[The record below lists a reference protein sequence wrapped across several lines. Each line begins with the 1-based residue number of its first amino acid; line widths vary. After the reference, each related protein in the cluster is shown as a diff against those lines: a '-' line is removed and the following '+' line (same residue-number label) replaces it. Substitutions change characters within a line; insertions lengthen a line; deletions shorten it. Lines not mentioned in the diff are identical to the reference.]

1 MICDEGE
8 MTIQGVNVITFL
20 LNQTLKRESNLSPNM
35 TVLNYLRTEIKKTG
49 TKEGCGSGDCGA
61 CTVVLGELVDGK
73 LEYRSVNSCLTFV
86 SSLHGKQLITVED
99 LQNKSSL
106 HPVQKAL
113 VDFHGSQCGYCTPG
127 FIMSMFALSKNKPN
141 ADKED
146 VMESLAGNLC
156 RCTGYRPI
164 VDAALSLSSDKPL
177 LDQFAE
183 LEQQTIAKLEKID
196 RKTLPMVQGN
206 LTSFSPT
213 NTAELADL
221 YLRHPKAKLVAGGTD
236 LALEVTQFHREIE
249 TLINVTG
256 VADMKTITET
266 EQDIV
271 IGANMPISD
280 CYSTLAKYYPDFG
293 QLLHR
298 FASLQVRNQGTIGG
312 NVANASPI
320 GDTPPLLIALNARI
334 TLRKGEKTR
343 TLPIDGYFINYK
355 VTAQQE
361 SEFIEKI
368 FIPKPLDPNAKFSAY
383 KLSKRLDD
391 DISAV
396 CGAFNLTIENDVVT
410 DARVAFGGMAAIP
423 KRAALCEKALIG
435 KAWNKQTAEEAM
447 LAMDQDFEPLSDF
460 RASKEYRSKTAC
472 NMLMRFFLE
481 QQTQAIT
488 QMNSQKFKQNSIE
501 TRVTSYV

>member
-1 MICDEGE
+1 M
-8 MTIQGVNVITFL
+8 ITFL
-20 LNQTLKRESNLSPNM
+20 LNQTLKRESHISPNM
-35 TVLNYLRTEIKKTG
+35 TVLNYLRTQLHKTG

-73 LEYRSVNSCLTFV
+73 LQYRSVNSCLTFV

-99 LQNKSSL
+99 LKNKQSL
-106 HPVQKAL
+106 HPVQQAL

-127 FIMSMFALSKNKPN
+127 FIMSMFALSKNKPKAN
-141 ADKED
+141 KED

-164 VDAALSLSSDKPL
+164 VDAALSLSSDQPL

-196 RKTLPMVQGN
+196 AKTSPMVLDN

-213 NTAELADL
+213 TTDELAEL
-221 YLRHPKAKLVAGGTD
+221 YERHPNAKLVAGGTD

-256 VADMKTITET
+256 VMDMKTIRET

-280 CYSTLAKYYPDFG
+280 CYATLAKYYPDFG
-293 QLLHR
+293 HLLHR

-320 GDTPPLLIALNARI
+320 GDTPPLLIALNARLK
-334 TLRKGEKTR
+334 LRKGQQVREIA
-343 TLPIDGYFINYK
+343 IDEYFINYK
-355 VTAQQE
+355 VTVQQP
-361 SEFIEKI
+361 SEFIEQI
-368 FIPKPLDPNAKFSAY
+368 IIPKPMDSNNTQYFSAY
-383 KLSKRLDD
+383 KLSKRIDD

-396 CGAFNLTIENDVVT
+396 CGTFNFTIENDVVT
-410 DARVAFGGMAAIP
+410 DVRIAFGGMAAIP
-423 KRAALCEKALIG
+423 KRADLCEKALKG
-435 KAWNKQTAEEAM
+435 KAWNKQTVEEAM
-447 LAMDQDFEPLSDF
+447 AQLSQDFEPLSDF

-472 NMLMRFFLE
+472 NMLLRFFLE
-481 QQTQAIT
+481 QQTQA
-488 QMNSQKFKQNSIE
+488 QSQQNSENFKQTSIE

>member
-1 MICDEGE
+1 M
-8 MTIQGVNVITFL
+8 ITFL
-20 LNQTLKRESNLSPNM
+20 LNQTLKRESNISPNM
-35 TVLNYLRTEIKKTG
+35 TVLNYLRTEQQKTG

-61 CTVVLGELVDGK
+61 CTVVLGEIVDGK
-73 LEYRSVNSCLTFV
+73 LQYRSVNSCLTFV

-99 LQNKSSL
+99 LKNKQSL
-106 HPVQKAL
+106 HPVQQAL

-146 VMESLAGNLC
+146 VLESLAGNLC

-164 VDAALSLSSDKPL
+164 IDAAMSLSSDKPL
-177 LDQFAE
+177 LDQFAD
-183 LEQQTIAKLEKID
+183 LEQQTIAKLEKIES
-196 RKTLPMVQGN
+196 KTAPLVLEH

-213 NTAELADL
+213 TTDELAEL
-221 YLRHPKAKLVAGGTD
+221 YERHPKAKLVAGGTD

-249 TLINVTG
+249 TLINVTS
-256 VADMKTITET
+256 VSDMKILHET

-271 IGANMPISD
+271 IGANLPITD
-280 CYSTLAKYYPDFG
+280 CYASLTKYYPDFG
-293 QLLHR
+293 HLLHR

-320 GDTPPLLIALNARI
+320 GDTPPLLIALNARLK
-334 TLRKGEKTR
+334 LRKGQKSREI
-343 TLPIDGYFINYK
+343 PIDEYFINYK
-355 VTAQQE
+355 VTVQQE
-361 SEFIEKI
+361 SEFIEQI
-368 FIPKPLDPNAKFSAY
+368 IIPKPNNAQQFFSAY
-383 KLSKRLDD
+383 KLSKRIDD

-396 CGAFNLTIENDVVT
+396 CGAFNITIENDVVV

-423 KRAALCEKALIG
+423 KHAELCEKALIG
-435 KAWNKQTAEEAM
+435 KGWNKANIETAMVE
-447 LAMDQDFEPLSDF
+447 LAQDFDPLSDF

-472 NMLMRFFLE
+472 NMLLRFFLE

-488 QMNSQKFKQNSIE
+488 QKNTQQFAQNKIE

>member
-1 MICDEGE
+1 M
-8 MTIQGVNVITFL
+8 ITFL
-20 LNQTLKRESNLSPNM
+20 LNQTIKRESGLSPNM
-35 TVLNYLRTEIKKTG
+35 TVLNYLRTELNKTG

-61 CTVVLGELVDGK
+61 CTVVLGELVDGQ
-73 LEYRSVNSCLTFV
+73 LQYRSVNSCLTFV

-99 LQNKSSL
+99 LHQKSSL

-141 ADKED
+141 ANKEE

-164 VDAALSLSSDKPL
+164 VDAALSISNEKPL
-177 LDQFAE
+177 LDQFAQ
-183 LEQQTIAKLEKID
+183 LEQQTIAKLEKIEQ
-196 RKTLPMVQGN
+196 KTAPMVQGN

-213 NTAELADL
+213 TTAELADL
-221 YLRHPKAKLVAGGTD
+221 YLRHPQAKLVAGGTD
-236 LALEVTQFHREIE
+236 LALEVTQFHRDIE
-249 TLINVTG
+249 TLINITG
-256 VADMKTITET
+256 VSDMKTISET
-266 EQDIV
+266 EQNIV
-271 IGANMPISD
+271 IGSNLPISD
-280 CYSTLAKYYPDFG
+280 CYATLANYYPDFG

-320 GDTPPLLIALNARI
+320 GDTPPLLIALNAQI
-334 TLRKGEKTR
+334 TLRKGNQTR
-343 TLPIDGYFINYK
+343 TLPIDEYFINYK

-368 FIPKPLDPNAKFSAY
+368 IIPKPLDPNAQFGAY

-396 CGAFNLTIENDVVT
+396 CGAFNLVIENEVVV
-410 DARVAFGGMAAIP
+410 DARVVFGGMAAIP

-435 KAWNKQTAEEAM
+435 KAWNKQTVEAAMEEMA
-447 LAMDQDFEPLSDF
+447 QDFEPLSDF

-481 QQTQAIT
+481 QQTNAIT
-488 QMNSQKFKQNSIE
+488 QANSHKFKQNSIE

>member
-1 MICDEGE
+1 M
-8 MTIQGVNVITFL
+8 ITFL
-20 LNQTLKRESNLSPNM
+20 LNQTLKRETNISPNM
-35 TVLNYLRTEIKKTG
+35 TVLNYLRTELHKTG

-73 LEYRSVNSCLTFV
+73 LQYRSVNSCLTFV

-99 LQNKSSL
+99 LKNKQSL
-106 HPVQKAL
+106 HPVQQAL

-127 FIMSMFALSKNKPN
+127 FIMSMFALSKNKPS

-164 VDAALSLSSDKPL
+164 VDAALSLSSDQPL

-183 LEQQTIAKLEKID
+183 LEQQTTAKLEKIES
-196 RKTLPMVQGN
+196 KTAPLVLGN

-213 NTAELADL
+213 TTDELAEL
-221 YLRHPKAKLVAGGTD
+221 YERHPKAKLVAGGTD

-256 VADMKTITET
+256 VADMKTIRET

-271 IGANMPISD
+271 IGANMPLSD
-280 CYSTLAKYYPDFG
+280 CYATLAKYYPDFG
-293 QLLHR
+293 HLLHR

-320 GDTPPLLIALNARI
+320 GDTPPLLIALNARLK
-334 TLRKGEKTR
+334 LRKGQQVREVQ
-343 TLPIDGYFINYK
+343 IDEYFINYK
-355 VTAQQE
+355 VTVQQE
-361 SEFIEKI
+361 SEFIEQI
-368 FIPKPLDPNAKFSAY
+368 IIPKPDDLENNNDKQFFSAY
-383 KLSKRLDD
+383 KLSKRIDD

-396 CGAFNLTIENDVVT
+396 CGAFNFTIENDVVV
-410 DARVAFGGMAAIP
+410 DARLAFGGMAATP
-423 KRAALCEKALIG
+423 KRADLCEKALIG
-435 KAWNKQTAEEAM
+435 KAWDKATVEAAMVKLAE
-447 LAMDQDFEPLSDF
+447 DFEPLSDF

-472 NMLMRFFLE
+472 NMLLRFFLE
-481 QQTQAIT
+481 QQTKVMSQ
-488 QMNSQKFKQNSIE
+488 QNSNNFKQHSIE